1 MNFQKGAR
9 TGLLLFITAGPF
21 LVFLFLYVF
30 GENHFELD
38 TYPVKQSDFCFYKK
52 EAKDALL
59 FVDQSYDPARYSRKD
74 YENEMERLNVFW
86 KKIESSPEVVSLVRP
101 SATDSNSTSCPD
113 GLVSPSSL
121 FLLSVDTVLPIQSAK
136 GSGLKRLPKPP
147 RAFLFD
153 KNQNLRGVYGL
164 CNGLSVDTLM
174 LEYKIL
180 TNN

>member
-38 TYPVKQSDFCFYKK
+38 TYPLKQDDFCFYKK
-52 EAKDALL
+52 EVKEALL
-59 FVDQSYDPARYSRKD
+59 VVDQSYDPSKHSLKD
-74 YENEMERLNVFW
+74 YDNEMERLNVFW
-86 KKIESSPEVVSLVRP
+86 KKINSSPEIVPLIRP
-101 SATDSNSTSCPD
+101 SSLDSNSTACPD
-113 GLVSPSSL
+113 GLVSPSAL
-121 FLLSVDTVLPIQSAK
+121 IWLTVDTILPIQSAK
-136 GSGLKRLPKPP
+136 GPGMKRLPKPP

-180 TNN
+180 TNH

>member
-9 TGLLLFITAGPF
+9 TGLLLLITAGPC
-21 LVFLFLYVF
+21 LVFVFLYLF

-38 TYPVKQSDFCFYKK
+38 TYPVKRNDFCFYKK
-52 EAKDALL
+52 EVKEALL
-59 FVDQSYDPARYSRKD
+59 VVDQTFDPAQYSLKD
-74 YENEMERLNVFW
+74 YDNEMKRLNVFW
-86 KKIESSPEVVSLVRP
+86 KKIGSSPEIVSLIRP
-101 SATDSNSTSCPD
+101 SALDSNSIACPD
-113 GLVSPSSL
+113 GLVSPSA
-121 FLLSVDTVLPIQSAK
+121 LLWLTIDTILPVKSAK
-136 GSGLKRLPKPP
+136 GHGLKRLPKPP

-180 TNN
+180 TNH